1 MQVRASSMVDL
12 VYKQGQAGVTKATVS
27 VTFNNEDTFNVP
39 TGYGDKKKIVVTRQV
54 GGCQQLYL
62 PEPGSPE
69 HLVLVLDSSCS
80 DLTDEPVSTLQ
91 VVVGGRDKYMINGVT
106 AAVQCVPGPC
116 KQCSVLRSCTACG
129 HSACHSPNP

>member
-54 GGCQQLYL
+54 
-62 PEPGSPE
+62 
-69 HLVLVLDSSCS
+69 
-80 DLTDEPVSTLQ
+80 
-91 VVVGGRDKYMINGVT
+91 
-106 AAVQCVPGPC
+106 
-116 KQCSVLRSCTACG
+116 
-129 HSACHSPNP
+129 